1 VPRALRIVLLVL
13 LIAAAV
19 YLLFTVVFP
28 QVEQIL
34 EQDPTLG
41 VLLTLLR

>member
-28 QVEQIL
+28 RVEQIL

-41 VLLTLLR
+41 AVLTLLR